1 MLAKSKLNS
10 IETLV
15 SQALI
20 DTEIGHEEFVK
31 EMIRLRLKTKI
42 KWKTVK
48 NYWAFYT
55 IKKIIVCMYKKSSDA
70 KRLTKE
76 RKITA
81 QR

>member
-20 DTEIGHEEFVK
+20 DTEVGHEEFVK
-31 EMIRLRLKTKI
+31 EIIRLRLKTKI

-55 IKKIIVCMYKKSSDA
+55 IKKNYFLYVHV
-70 KRLTKE
+70 
-76 RKITA
+76 
-81 QR
+81 